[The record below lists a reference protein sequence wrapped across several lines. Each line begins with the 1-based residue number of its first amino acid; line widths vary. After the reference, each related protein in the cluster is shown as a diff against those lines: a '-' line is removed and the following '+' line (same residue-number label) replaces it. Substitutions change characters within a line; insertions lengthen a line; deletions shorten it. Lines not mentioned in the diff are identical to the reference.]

1 MERLSGLSV
10 HLGFS
15 GAEAEHRE
23 GVAGAGNVHLNVKAG
38 HSPGTH
44 PDSGETHPDL
54 ESAPGSP
61 GQPMAL
67 GFKRVS

>member
-1 MERLSGLSV
+1 MESLSGLSV

-23 GVAGAGNVHLNVKAG
+23 GVAGAGSVHLNVKAG

-44 PDSGETHPDL
+44 PDSGVRECSWISWLTHGFRAQ
-54 ESAPGSP
+54 ESELTS
-61 GQPMAL
+61 
-67 GFKRVS
+67 